1 MPCRRS
7 ISIAQKSNMAP
18 LFTDRGDAALFSAED
33 ESPTSISE
41 NGPLSPSSSD
51 GEVSFR
57 VKQQGRSS
65 VSFKPGASV
74 LVYAG
79 ISIDDY
85 SPEERRQCWYHFDE
99 LRDIRTE
106 VKDTV
111 ALMNE
116 NNLPLNATSHGA
128 DDVNDDGMEMKTHI
142 THGLEGKTK
151 EGKRQRKENRMAS
164 LAAVFDEQN
173 LQDMDGISDP
183 VMIARAYTE
192 FSYSSQVA
200 AFQRASLFQ
209 EEVAAIYLSM
219 EDLSI
224 DEDDNVDIASTDTSG
239 SAIIDSPV
247 GSTYCDSNEFPSTSE
262 EAEKEKAEQDEIFY
276 ECNSSS
282 ISDNFE
288 ANPKPAAGTSSSA
301 DENINREGLE
311 NEEGATGPLTIRDRF
326 AYLLPRSA
334 SSKRSAMGDFVVV
347 HV

>member
-1 MPCRRS
+1 
-7 ISIAQKSNMAP
+7 
-18 LFTDRGDAALFSAED
+18 
-33 ESPTSISE
+33 
-41 NGPLSPSSSD
+41 
-51 GEVSFR
+51 
-57 VKQQGRSS
+57 
-65 VSFKPGASV
+65 
-74 LVYAG
+74 
-79 ISIDDY
+79 
-85 SPEERRQCWYHFDE
+85 
-99 LRDIRTE
+99 
-106 VKDTV
+106 
-111 ALMNE
+111 
-116 NNLPLNATSHGA
+116 
-128 DDVNDDGMEMKTHI
+128 
-142 THGLEGKTK
+142 
-151 EGKRQRKENRMAS
+151 
-164 LAAVFDEQN
+164 
-173 LQDMDGISDP
+173 
-183 VMIARAYTE
+183 MIARAYTE

-224 DEDDNVDIASTDTSG
+224 DEGENVDIASTDTSG

-262 EAEKEKAEQDEIFY
+262 AEKEKAEQGEIFY

-288 ANPKPAAGTSSSA
+288 ANPKPAADTSSSA

-334 SSKRSAMGDFVVV
+334 SNSKRSAMGDFVVV